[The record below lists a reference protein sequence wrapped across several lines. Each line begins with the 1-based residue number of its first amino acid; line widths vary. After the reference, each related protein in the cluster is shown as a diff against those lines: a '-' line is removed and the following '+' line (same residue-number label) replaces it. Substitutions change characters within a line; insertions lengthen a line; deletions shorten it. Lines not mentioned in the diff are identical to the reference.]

1 MWLEVIVVLIKLIQ
15 FLVKIFGSVEKPSK
29 KN

>member
-15 FLVKIFGSVEKPSK
+15 FIAKIFGSIEKPSEK
-29 KN
+29 K